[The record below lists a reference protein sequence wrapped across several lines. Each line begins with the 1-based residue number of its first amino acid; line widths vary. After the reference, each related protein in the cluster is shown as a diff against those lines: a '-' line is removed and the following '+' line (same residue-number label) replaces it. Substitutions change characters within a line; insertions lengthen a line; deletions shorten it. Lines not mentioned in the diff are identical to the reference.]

1 MRYRGIGRWLI
12 PFALGRA
19 MTPTDS
25 DWRIR
30 RHIYDALVA
39 GERAPGAPDIAQR
52 FGITQQDAR
61 RALRRLHDAHAL
73 VLQPGGDAVLMAHP
87 LSAVVTDYRV
97 SVDGVALYANCAW
110 DSLGIPAMLGRDA
123 EIEARH
129 PLTGNSLRYAIEA
142 GRLRSDKGLL
152 VHFAHPFRQWYDD
165 IVET

>member
-1 MRYRGIGRWLI
+1 
-12 PFALGRA
+12 

-30 RHIYDALVA
+30 RHIYDALA
-39 GERAPGAPDIAQR
+39 ANGRAPDAPEIARR
-52 FGITQQDAR
+52 FGMPTGDAR
-61 RALRRLHDAHAL
+61 QSLRRLHDAHAL

-97 SVDGVALYANCAW
+97 VVDGVALYANCAW

-123 EIEARH
+123 AIHARH
-129 PLTGNSLRYAIEA
+129 PLTGEGLRYAIAA
-142 GRLRSDKGLL
+142 GRLRGEGGLL
-152 VHFAHPFRQWYDD
+152 VHFAHPFRHWYDD